1 MNQRWAIGDTGNTQ
15 EGERTMTY
23 YVRTARAEG
32 AFQDIPERAT
42 LDDIIWF
49 CGQYDYDF
57 ENMLDKCFEVDTRSD
72 EEVLRDRVRPVK
84 DRVLEA
90 NNYMATH
97 TDWEDAEYD
106 VLEQI
111 LGIETAT
118 AKELFDLEDYAEL
131 WFKTKYLECIENRNA
146 ELAKEMRY
154 REFAIEDILYEAI
167 DERVGQEV

>member
-1 MNQRWAIGDTGNTQ
+1 MQYKGGTHPPNTQ

-49 CGQYDYDF
+49 CGQYDYDL
-57 ENMLDKCFEVDTRSD
+57 ENMLDKCFEADTRSD

-84 DRVLEA
+84 YRVLEA

-97 TDWEDAEYD
+97 TDWEDAEYEA
-106 VLEQI
+106 LERI

-131 WFKTKYLECIENRNA
+131 WFSKKILECLTESNA
-146 ELAKEMRY
+146 ELAKEMKY
-154 REFAIEDILYEAI
+154 RKDAIEDVLYPAI
-167 DERVGQEV
+167 EERVEYEV